1 MPTTT
6 NITDTGSFTID
17 AYVYSLDFEMFGA
30 TGGGEN
36 ILGNASLTRTSGTS
50 GGTTSFLGFSL
61 SGGVGGGGTT
71 KNGGG
76 QGGEV
81 TVNYNWPNTGTSIS
95 SANGNRGSLS
105 TGGIGAYI
113 GSVKQDGGN
122 GSSGFNTY
130 TSTSTHFFNNQ
141 DVAVGGVPAK
151 SHSFVSTSAD
161 IILSYQNPGAS
172 SVGKVLTP
180 SNGKYYSLT
189 FAAPY
194 ANNLWTFSITTTG
207 LFAAGGGSG
216 GRYYSLNGTNNKD
229 AGGIDIWFQTSVD
242 SGDSYGSNSYI
253 RDFTITTTGLKPG
266 ATGRG
271 GGGAAVVYGSISY
284 ETLEETTNYLPGSL
298 TSAVIGTAGIG
309 GGTTGG
315 CADGLKGKITVVQT
329 IFPQVYLSSN
339 IYLCTPT
346 SPSAILSWITAGD
359 ADAIR
364 WPTNGDITNGNLE
377 SNSTVTPTVTTTY
390 TAEAYNTSNSDLVS
404 FNPEASVTIVVISAP
419 SIGKFQVP
427 DQIDY
432 GSNAFNVIYETE
444 YANTNLKLEF
454 FNAGYTAGP
463 NSGSS
468 FLQQTVVLT
477 TAGSAETGNENIDAD
492 GTISYS
498 PQWDNFGPRSI
509 VVRLTAEGD
518 GGSVIEEE
526 TIGVVI
532 DETPDN
538 ITIDETD
545 DALKDQDP
553 VYTPETEVL
562 SEMYYVDDIDIPVEI
577 KSNYP
582 IKVDINKDDNW
593 TKVRQ
598 I

>member
-17 AYVYSLDFEMFGA
+17 PYVYSLDFEMFGA
-30 TGGGEN
+30 SGGGEN
-36 ILGNASLTRTSGTS
+36 IVGNTSLTRTSGTS

-61 SGGVGGGGTT
+61 SGGVGGGGIV

-81 TVNYNWPNTGTSIS
+81 TVNYNWPTAETSIS

-105 TGGIGAYI
+105 TGGIGASI
-113 GSVKQDGGN
+113 DNVKQNGGN

-130 TSTSTHFFNNQ
+130 SSTSTHFFNNTT
-141 DVAVGGVPAK
+141 DVHNFSASG
-151 SHSFVSTSAD
+151 STAD
-161 IILSYQNPGAS
+161 ITLNYRNPSAEN
-172 SVGKVLTP
+172 VGQTLTP
-180 SNGKYYSLT
+180 SNGKYYSLSFT
-189 FAAPY
+189 APF
-194 ANNLWTFSITTTG
+194 ANNSWTISITTSGTT
-207 LFAAGGGSG
+207 AAGGGTAG
-216 GRYYSLNGTNNKD
+216 APYSLNGTNNKTSS
-229 AGGIDIWFQTSVD
+229 GINIWFQTSPNP
-242 SGDSYGSNSYI
+242 GNTYGSNSYI
-253 RDFTITTTGLKPG
+253 RDFTVTATGLKPG

-271 GGGAAVVYGSISY
+271 GGGAAVVYGTIPY
-284 ETLEETTNYLPGSL
+284 ETLEETIDYLPGAL
-298 TSAVIGTAGIG
+298 TEAVIGAAGTK

-315 CADGLKGKITVVQT
+315 CADGLKGKIKVVQT
-329 IFPQVYLSSN
+329 IFPQVYLTSN
-339 IYLCTPT
+339 RYLCTPVA
-346 SPSAILSWITAGD
+346 PSAILTWNTSGD

-364 WPTNGDITNGNLE
+364 WPFNGDITNGNLE
-377 SNSTVTPTVTTTY
+377 SNSTVTPAVTTTY
-390 TAEAYNTSNSDLVS
+390 TAEGYNTSNSDLVS
-404 FNPEASVTIVVISAP
+404 FNEEASVTIVVIAAP
-419 SIGKFQVP
+419 SIGKFEVP
-427 DQIDY
+427 SQINY
-432 GSNAFNVIYETE
+432 GSGAFNVIYETD

-468 FLQQTVVLT
+468 FLQETVVLT

-492 GTISYS
+492 GTIAYS

-526 TIGVVI
+526 IIGVVI

-545 DALKDQDP
+545 DLFKDADP

-562 SEMYYVDDIDIPVEI
+562 SEMYLVDDIDIPVEI
-577 KSNYP
+577 KSDYP
-582 IKVDINKDDNW
+582 ILVDINKDDNW